1 MKKTIVAL
9 ILVLALSMLSGCFSE
24 NPRTERAARRI
35 ERRDRSIQND
45 LEGVPEDVDTFWL
58 NTEPQPLS
66 RWEH

>member
-9 ILVLALSMLSGCFSE
+9 ILVLALSMLSGCISE
-24 NPRTERAARRI
+24 NPRTERAARRL
-35 ERRDRSIQND
+35 ERRDHSIQSGLD
-45 LEGVPEDVDTFWL
+45 GLPEDVETFWL

>member
-9 ILVLALSMLSGCFSE
+9 ILVLAVSMLSGCISE

-35 ERRDRSIQND
+35 ERRDQNIQGN
-45 LEGVPEDVDTFWL
+45 LEGIPEDVETFWL